1 MTSPCTHSYTG
12 PYLALEGVSY
22 VLPDGRTLFSGLSE
36 HFDRRATGLVGRNG
50 IGKSVLARLLSGQLQ
65 PSAGRCVMSGKV
77 HYLAQQLLPA
87 PEATV
92 AGLTGV
98 QARLDALAR
107 IEAGSSATADFEIL
121 GDAWDIRQR
130 LHDELARSGLGYLD
144 ETVAVSRLSG
154 GEAMRLALIGA
165 MLSEA
170 DFLVLDEPTNHLDGH
185 TRQVLLEQLQRWPRG
200 LLVLSH
206 DRRLLDTM
214 DRIVELSS
222 LGVRSYGGNYT
233 FYAQCKARERENAIE
248 RLEQRKLER
257 QRDEQMLREQRE
269 RQEKRQAR
277 GNRQGREANQAKILL
292 DRQKER
298 SQGSAG
304 KLRRWQAEASE
315 LAARRVIE
323 AAREVAEEAEIVMH
337 APVGA
342 SHAPRCVATLEEV
355 VLPYVQ
361 GAAGRLSLQ
370 VAGQQRIG
378 VVGPNG
384 CGKSTLLKVLAGLL
398 APVAGRCH
406 VSVPA
411 VYLDQGLADL
421 APERSVL
428 VQMREL
434 NRSLPEGEL
443 RMRLAHLGLD
453 AQAVIRPSGRLSGG
467 ERLKAALARVM
478 YADVPPQLLL
488 LDEPNNH
495 LDLPSIQA
503 LESLL
508 QAYAGALVVVSHD
521 EAFLDQLGLTD
532 RLLATGQGWHLQ
544 AW

>member
-144 ETVAVSRLSG
+144 ETVAASRLSG

-323 AAREVAEEAEIVMH
+323 AARQVAEEAEIVMH

-342 SHAPRCVATLEEV
+342 PHAPRCVATLEEV

-453 AQAVIRPSGRLSGG
+453 AQAVTRPSDRLSGG